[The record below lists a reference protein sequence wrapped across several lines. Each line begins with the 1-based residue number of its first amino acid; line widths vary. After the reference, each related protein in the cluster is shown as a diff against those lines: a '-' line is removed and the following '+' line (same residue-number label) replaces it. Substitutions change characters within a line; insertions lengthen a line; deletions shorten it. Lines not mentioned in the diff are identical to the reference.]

1 MLEVSQLI
9 LDDVGE
15 ILLTE
20 EAIQARIAELG
31 AAISRDYAGKCPLLV
46 GVLNGVVLF
55 MADLLR
61 HIAIPVTVDFMA
73 TSNYASDPASGT
85 VRITKD
91 LDESITDRHVLFIED
106 VIDTGLTLN
115 YILHTLRRRYPAS
128 LEVCT
133 LFDRTVRRLVN
144 DLPIAYR
151 GFDLPDRFV
160 VGYGLDHR
168 QHYRNLPYVGILDPK
183 VYLPNQPTST
193 SQRDS
198 R

>member
-1 MLEVSQLI
+1 MAEREIVEVLFSESQ
-9 LDDVGE
+9 
-15 ILLTE
+15 
-20 EAIQARIAELG
+20 IQGRIREMG
-31 AAISRDYAGKCPLLV
+31 TAISQDYEGRTPHLV
-46 GVLNGVVLF
+46 GVLRGVAPF
-55 MADLLR
+55 MADLVRSITVPLTLDF
-61 HIAIPVTVDFMA
+61 IAISRYGPSTR
-73 TSNYASDPASGT
+73 TRGE
-85 VRITKD
+85 VRFIKD
-91 LDESITDRHVLFIED
+91 LDDSISGRDVLFVED
-106 VIDTGLTLN
+106 VVDTGLTLN